1 MWVWERLL
9 SQYKTHPFTRNFV
22 DGLNL
27 QVSQRDLSR
36 LFVYSSSPHRLLLLI
51 CGLHILQFCHV
62 IQFLYLVGLK
72 LCHSTVCSLCS
83 QVGTLQCN
91 ISRTSDFCQ
100 LFFQILIRNLLCK
113 FCCLGIFQ
121 DIWGRFGK
129 SFQGSNSRWLL
140 ILLHPLWPSLASLT
154 R

>member
-91 ISRTSDFCQ
+91 ISRSSDFCQ
-100 LFFQILIRNLLCK
+100 LFFQILIRKK
-113 FCCLGIFQ
+113 FVQ
-121 DIWGRFGK
+121 
-129 SFQGSNSRWLL
+129 
-140 ILLHPLWPSLASLT
+140 ILLFGDFFRTFEADLGNLFKDPRVDDHYFFFTPPDLASLT
-154 R
+154 H

>member
-36 LFVYSSSPHRLLLLI
+36 LFVYSSSAHRLLLLI

-100 LFFQILIRNLLCK
+100 LFFQILSRIFLCK
-113 FCCLGIFQ
+113 FCCLGIFFRTFEA
-121 DIWGRFGK
+121 DLGNLFKDPRVDDHYF
-129 SFQGSNSRWLL
+129 FFT
-140 ILLHPLWPSLASLT
+140 PPDLASLT
-154 R
+154 H

>member
-100 LFFQILIRNLLCK
+100 LFFQILSRICWCK
-113 FCCLGIFQ
+113 FCCLGIFSGHLRQ
-121 DIWGRFGK
+121 IWEIFPRIQEQMIAT
-129 SFQGSNSRWLL
+129 SSSP
-140 ILLHPLWPSLASLT
+140 PLTLQA
-154 R
+154 

>member
-100 LFFQILIRNLLCK
+100 LFFQILIRKK
-113 FCCLGIFQ
+113 FVQ
-121 DIWGRFGK
+121 
-129 SFQGSNSRWLL
+129 
-140 ILLHPLWPSLASLT
+140 ILLFGDFFRTFEADLGNLSKGPIADDYSFFFTLSVLLSLT
-154 R
+154 H

>member
-91 ISRTSDFCQ
+91 ISRSSDFCQ
-100 LFFQILIRNLLCK
+100 LFFQILIRN
-113 FCCLGIFQ
+113 FFVQ
-121 DIWGRFGK
+121 
-129 SFQGSNSRWLL
+129 
-140 ILLHPLWPSLASLT
+140 ILLFGDFFRTFEADLGNLSNDPRVDDHYFFFTPPDLASLT
-154 R
+154 H